1 MISRLLLP
9 VIFLCILFSCAKEE
23 AKEVLSKDEM
33 AAMLVDFYL
42 REARMKTNTVP
53 DDSGAV
59 IFSHLRRMFA
69 QKHGISDSVIDRSFN
84 YYIARPR
91 ELQDVY
97 TRVIDTLALK
107 EQRTYSSTYK

>member
-1 MISRLLLP
+1 MIPRLLLP
-9 VIFLCILFSCAKEE
+9 VICLCILFSCAEE
-23 AKEVLSKDEM
+23 KPKGVLSKDEM

-42 REARMKTNTVP
+42 REARIKTNTVP

-59 IFSHLRRMFA
+59 IFSHLRRIFA
-69 QKHGISDSVIDRSFN
+69 QKNGINDSIIDRSFN
-84 YYIARPR
+84 YYIARPH

>member
-1 MISRLLLP
+1 M
-9 VIFLCILFSCAKEE
+9 
-23 AKEVLSKDEM
+23 LSKDEM
-33 AAMLVDFYL
+33 AAMMVDFYL

-107 EQRTYSSTYK
+107 EQRTYSTTYK